1 MFYINILN
9 VTNNEQLKNT
19 LVTVC
24 DEKLE
29 GKYSLE
35 STDPREDEIRA
46 PLQPLPYLMPI
57 SPNTLFF
64 ITNSTY

>member
-35 STDPREDEIRA
+35 STDPAKTKFA
-46 PLQPLPYLMPI
+46 PLFNPYH
-57 SPNTLFF
+57 T
-64 ITNSTY
+64 